1 MDRKTYK
8 QLDAWWRAANYLSA
22 GQLYLLEDPLLKE
35 PLTRDKIKRVHDT
48 KIPLVVSMLLKKSV
62 SDSRRVIAT
71 AYTETRW
78 EPGGDF
84 YIYLPSFGDKGSLTW
99 SAYSMTQSPDPFGQ
113 YYLIREIST

>member
-1 MDRKTYK
+1 MMPGGY
-8 QLDAWWRAANYLSA
+8 QLIDF
-22 GQLYLLEDPLLKE
+22 GELLFDPADDYDMVMIDGE
-35 PLTRDKIKRVHDT
+35 TRDKIKRAHDT
-48 KIPLVVSMLLKKSV
+48 RIPLVVSMLLKKSV

-78 EPGGDF
+78 DPGGDF